1 MEITE
6 EMINKYK
13 ISEWTEKSIVLTDI
27 EIASIFKD
35 LEQEKES
42 PLVVIARLPFPL
54 FAEIYFRRLNLPS
67 NFTSNPSFGYA
78 LYLLTNSEIKVI
90 AKYAREEKEEKRD
103 NDIINK
109 FLEYLALPIEKIPF
123 SKQSSVGATRLRQKF
138 IHLTQYI
145 DLEVAKKLNINLV
158 PLFINSNENGYEVER
173 KLELLNPEIRR
184 LVENYYGFNGQEVHD
199 ASKLSPKIGLA
210 KHKIKKIIDF
220 LETSFFRSYGDFKNK
235 LEPIGKIDNM
245 ILYANRGYRA
255 LDIKLAVQHQIQQL
269 SEIEKKALFKDTD
282 TTNFNFQ
289 KHNKAAIYIAC
300 KHLFPS
306 MSAVEQANY
315 LLKDYDRIEETKRNY
330 SL

>member
-13 ISEWTEKSIVLTDI
+13 ISEWTEKSMVLTDI

-67 NFTSNPSFGYA
+67 KFTSNPSFGYA
-78 LYLLTNSEIKVI
+78 LYFLTNSEIKAI
-90 AKYAREEKEEKRD
+90 TKYARKEKINR
-103 NDIINK
+103 DIINK

-123 SKQSSVGATRLRQKF
+123 SKKSSVGATRLRQKF

-173 KLELLNPEIRR
+173 KLELLNPEMRR

-220 LETSFFRSYGDFKNK
+220 LEMSFFRSYGDFKNK
-235 LEPIGKIDNM
+235 LEPTGKIDNM
-245 ILYANRGYRA
+245 ILYANRDYRT
-255 LDIKLAVQHQIQQL
+255 LDIELAVPHQIQQL
-269 SEIEKKALFKDTD
+269 SEIERKALFKDTD
-282 TTNFNFQ
+282 TTNFNFY
-289 KHNKAAIYIAC
+289 KNHEAAIYIVC
-300 KHLFPS
+300 KYLFPS
-306 MSAVEQANY
+306 MSAIEKANY
-315 LLKDYDRIEETKRNY
+315 LLKDYDRIEEPKSY
-330 SL
+330 Y